1 MATQTPLIL
10 LDNLFDAVVQYPAAT
25 VSADTEAAG
34 REAFHVADYRRDRTW
49 WSPTAAAAG
58 HYVQVDLGS
67 VITASPDYL
76 YLDRG
81 HNLWGKTI
89 EIRNSAVGTQP
100 FGTTSISR
108 GIPALDASGNFV
120 PGGDPSTGVCVT
132 EEGACYLFFAGGAVK
147 RYWQLYIVDNML
159 PIVPGVQMGVRSQ
172 LFGYS
177 DVYDDDEATRKVR
190 SEESDA
196 GYLATGRA
204 TPTGRRSS
212 TSRSSAIPITTGS
225 CGRSSQLIFQR
236 DAPWVLCLNWGLYPA
251 RDVDVQVGRHPARDG
266 EARRVPQHQ
275 DHGSRSRPA
284 GAMRSR

>member
-34 REAFHVADYRRDRTW
+34 REAFHVADYRRDRSW

-177 DVYDDDEATRKVR
+177 DVYDDDEATRKAR

-196 GYLATGRA
+196 GYLATGRVYTYRTA
-204 TPTGRRSS
+204 QLDFPLVGDTDYDGQLR
-212 TSRSSAIPITTGS
+212 AILA
-225 CGRSSQLIFQR
+225 LIFQR

-251 RDVDVQVGRHPARDG
+251 RTWMFRWDGTRLATAKRGAYRSTKLTGREVDPLVK
-266 EARRVPQHQ
+266 
-275 DHGSRSRPA
+275 
-284 GAMRSR
+284 